1 MNRQILFRGLTA
13 SNKWVEG
20 DLITG
25 MGAKHGKMY
34 ILPHV
39 INVAYLKGCD
49 PIDGYNVKPESI
61 GQFCGLH
68 DKHGKR
74 IFEGVDLHNPDGNF
88 IYKNVTIGETDLG
101 TDDYGLKYRAICVH
115 ASYSDGSGSVM
126 LLNDDNGSYGKKAST
141 LTIIET
147 PELLQP

>member
-20 DLITG
+20 VPFFIPQE
-25 MGAKHGKMY
+25 GAAFIIHNCRTLNFTANDTEFNGV
-34 ILPHV
+34 P
-39 INVAYLKGCD
+39 
-49 PIDGYNVKPESI
+49 VKPKSVS
-61 GQFCGLH
+61 QFTGLH